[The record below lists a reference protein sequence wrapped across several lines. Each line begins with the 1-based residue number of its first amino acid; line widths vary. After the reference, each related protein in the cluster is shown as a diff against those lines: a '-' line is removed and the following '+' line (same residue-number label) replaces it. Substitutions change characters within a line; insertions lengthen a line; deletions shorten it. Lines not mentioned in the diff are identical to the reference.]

1 MVAAGRHST
10 DTQSRGVVVTAPLH
24 PALARTGKGICAS
37 STFWMPTR
45 VEFARGVA
53 PERLGPEARGL
64 GVGGMGG
71 HAAIGRALLV
81 TDPGLRAAGVCDPL
95 LDSLAGAGLSTD
107 VFDHVQGNPRDVHC
121 LEGAERGR
129 SIGADVLIGV
139 GGGSA
144 IDTAKCIALLMTNG
158 GHPRDWEDFGTLRS
172 TPVPVIAVPTTAGTG
187 SEVSP
192 SAIITDTE
200 RHKKMNLFDPRIC
213 PRVALVDPDLTLSM
227 PPALTAATGMDALSH
242 AVDSL
247 HCALANPA
255 SDAMALEGARLVA
268 LYLRRAFADGS
279 DVEARCG
286 MMQASLTAGLAVG
299 ITDVSGCHCLAESI
313 GAVYD
318 HPHGV
323 CCAATMP
330 AIMEFNLPDPA
341 TAARYVRLASAFGIA
356 TDDLPL
362 QTAARLAIDS
372 VAALNADLGIPPL
385 GELIRAKDLDLLAE
399 KAAANTSAPSNP
411 RPASVADF
419 REMFARGLAVVR

>member
-1 MVAAGRHST
+1 MS
-10 DTQSRGVVVTAPLH
+10 APVH
-24 PALARTGKGICAS
+24 PALARTGSGICAS

-45 VEFARGVA
+45 VEFARGIA
-53 PERLGPEARGL
+53 SERLGPEARGL
-64 GVGGMGG
+64 GLDLAGASRG
-71 HAAIGRALLV
+71 GRALLV
-81 TDPGLRAAGVCDPL
+81 TDPGLRSAGVCDPL
-95 LDSLAGAGLSTD
+95 LESLDTAGLATEI
-107 VFDHVQGNPRDVHC
+107 FDHVQGNPRDVHC
-121 LEGAERGR
+121 LEGAELGR
-129 SIGADVLIGV
+129 STGAEILIGV

-144 IDTAKCIALLMTNG
+144 IDTAKCIALLITNG
-158 GHPRDWEDFGTLRS
+158 GHPRDWEDFGTLQAS
-172 TPVPVIAVPTTAGTG
+172 PLPVLAVPTTAGTG

-227 PPALTAATGMDALSH
+227 PPGLTAATGMDALSH

-268 LYLRRAFADGS
+268 LYLRRAVADGA
-279 DVEARCG
+279 DIDARCG
-286 MMQASLTAGLAVG
+286 MAQASLTAGLAVG

-318 HPHGV
+318 HPHGI

-330 AIMEFNLPDPA
+330 AIMEFNLPEPA
-341 TAARYVRLASAFGIA
+341 TAQRYARLASAFGIA
-356 TDDLPL
+356 TDGLL
-362 QTAARLAIDS
+362 TETAARLAIDY
-372 VAALNADLGIPPL
+372 VARLNADLAIPSL
-385 GELIRAKDLDLLAE
+385 AELIRAEDLDLLAE

-411 RPASVADF
+411 RPAGVADF
-419 REMFARGLAVVR
+419 RQMFARGLAAAT

>member
-1 MVAAGRHST
+1 M
-10 DTQSRGVVVTAPLH
+10 TAPLH
-24 PALARTGKGICAS
+24 PALARTGTGICAS

-45 VEFARGVA
+45 VEFARGIA
-53 PERLGPEARGL
+53 RERLGAEARALAPG
-64 GVGGMGG
+64 
-71 HAAIGRALLV
+71 AERALLV
-81 TDPGLRAAGVCDPL
+81 TDPGLRAAGVCEPL
-95 LDSLAGAGLSTD
+95 MASLAAVCLSTE

-121 LEGAERGR
+121 VEGAELGR
-129 SIGADVLIGV
+129 SIGADMLIGV

-144 IDTAKCIALLMTNG
+144 IDTAKCIALLIANG
-158 GHPRDWEDFGTLRS
+158 GHPRDWEDFGTLKS
-172 TPVPVIAVPTTAGTG
+172 SPLPVLAVPTTAGTG

-200 RHKKMNLFDPRIC
+200 RRKKMNLFDPRIC

-268 LYLRRAFADGS
+268 LYLRRAVADGA

-330 AIMEFNLPDPA
+330 PIMEFNLPDPP
-341 TAARYVRLASAFGIA
+341 TAGRYARLAAEFGIA
-356 TDDLPL
+356 TDDLSVE
-362 QTAARLAIDS
+362 TAGRLAIDY
-372 VAALNADLGIPPL
+372 VAALNTDLGIPPMAQ
-385 GELIRAKDLDLLAE
+385 LIRAEDLDLLAE

-411 RPASVADF
+411 RRAGVAEF
-419 REMFARGLAVVR
+419 REMFARGLASAR

>member
-1 MVAAGRHST
+1 MS
-10 DTQSRGVVVTAPLH
+10 APLH
-24 PALARTGKGICAS
+24 PALARTGSGICAS
-37 STFWMPTR
+37 STFSMPTR
-45 VEFARGVA
+45 VEFARGVGR
-53 PERLGPEARGL
+53 ERIGAEARGL
-64 GVGGMGG
+64 GGSGSGSG
-71 HAAIGRALLV
+71 SGDSTIARALLV
-81 TDPGLRAAGVCDPL
+81 TDPGLRSAGVCDPL
-95 LDSLAGAGLSTD
+95 LSSLAAAGLVTD

-121 LEGAERGR
+121 LEGAELGR
-129 SIGADVLIGV
+129 STGANVLIGV

-144 IDTAKCIALLMTNG
+144 IDTAKCIALLITNG
-158 GHPRDWEDFGTLRS
+158 GHPRDWEDFGTLRAD
-172 TPVPVIAVPTTAGTG
+172 PLPVIAVPTTAGTG

-192 SAIITDTE
+192 SAIVTDTE

-227 PPALTAATGMDALSH
+227 SAGLTAATGMDALSH

-255 SDAMALEGARLVA
+255 SDALALEGARLVA
-268 LYLRRAFADGS
+268 QYLRRAFSEGA

-341 TAARYVRLASAFGIA
+341 TAERYARLAAAFGIPTEGLA
-356 TDDLPL
+356 TG
-362 QTAARLAIDS
+362 TAARLAIDY
-372 VAALNADLGIPPL
+372 VAALNADLGIPAL
-385 GELIRAKDLDLLAE
+385 ADLIRAEDLDLLAE

-419 REMFARGLAVVR
+419 REMFARGLAAAR

>member
-1 MVAAGRHST
+1 
-10 DTQSRGVVVTAPLH
+10 
-24 PALARTGKGICAS
+24 
-37 STFWMPTR
+37 
-45 VEFARGVA
+45 
-53 PERLGPEARGL
+53 
-64 GVGGMGG
+64 
-71 HAAIGRALLV
+71 LLV
-81 TDPGLRAAGVCDPL
+81 TDPGLRAAGVCAPL
-95 LDSLAGAGLSTD
+95 MDSLAGAGLRTE

-121 LEGAERGR
+121 LEGAELGR
-129 SIGADVLIGV
+129 SLGADVVIGV

-144 IDTAKCIALLMTNG
+144 IDTAKCVALLITNG
-158 GHPRDWEDFGTLRS
+158 GHPRDWEDFGTLQA
-172 TPVPVIAVPTTAGTG
+172 TPLRVIAVPTTAGTG

-200 RHKKMNLFDPRIC
+200 RRKKMNLFDPRIC
-213 PRVALVDPDLTLSM
+213 PQVALVDPELTLSM

-268 LYLRRAFADGS
+268 LYLRRAVADGD

-330 AIMEFNLPDPA
+330 IIMEFNLPDTA
-341 TAARYVRLASAFGIA
+341 TADRYARLAAAFGIPTGGRA
-356 TDDLPL
+356 VPVL
-362 QTAARLAIDS
+362 ARHAIDY

-385 GELIRAKDLDLLAE
+385 CRLIRSEDLDLLAE

-411 RPASVADF
+411 RPASVDDF
-419 REMFARGLAVVR
+419 RAMLAGALDGSR

>member
-1 MVAAGRHST
+1 M
-10 DTQSRGVVVTAPLH
+10 TAPLH
-24 PALARTGKGICAS
+24 PALARTGAGICAS

-53 PERLGPEARGL
+53 GARLGAEASGL
-64 GVGGMGG
+64 ADG
-71 HAAIGRALLV
+71 APRALLV
-81 TDPGLRAAGVCDPL
+81 TDPGLRAGGMCERLLESLAAAGV
-95 LDSLAGAGLSTD
+95 TTE

-129 SIGADVLIGV
+129 SMDAAMLIGV

-144 IDTAKCIALLMTNG
+144 IDTAKCIALLLTNG
-158 GHPRDWEDFGTLRS
+158 GHPRDWEDFGTLQAAPL
-172 TPVPVIAVPTTAGTG
+172 PVLAVPTTAGTG

-192 SAIITDTE
+192 SAIITDTD

-255 SDAMALEGARLVA
+255 SDALALEGARLVA
-268 LYLRRAFADGS
+268 LYLRRAVADGG

-299 ITDVSGCHCLAESI
+299 VTDVSGCHCLAESI

-330 AIMEFNLPDPA
+330 AIMEFNLLDPA
-341 TAARYVRLASAFGIA
+341 TATRYARLAATFGIA
-356 TDDLPL
+356 TDGVSLE
-362 QTAARLAIDS
+362 TEARLAIDY
-372 VAALNADLGIPPL
+372 VAGLNADLGIPPL
-385 GELIRAKDLDLLAE
+385 SELIRAEDLDLLAA

-411 RPASVADF
+411 RPVSVSAF
-419 REMFARGLAVVR
+419 REMFAGALAGRA

>member
-1 MVAAGRHST
+1 MA
-10 DTQSRGVVVTAPLH
+10 APLH
-24 PALARTGKGICAS
+24 PALARTGTGICAS

-45 VEFARGVA
+45 VQFARGVA
-53 PERLGPEARGL
+53 GERLGAQARAL
-64 GVGGMGG
+64 GVGG
-71 HAAIGRALLV
+71 ASVDRALLV
-81 TDPGLRAAGVCDPL
+81 TDPGLQAAGVCEAL
-95 LDSLAGAGLSTD
+95 LDGLADAGLSTD

-121 LEGAERGR
+121 LEGAELGR
-129 SIGADVLIGV
+129 SVGAELVIGV

-144 IDTAKCIALLMTNG
+144 IDTAKCIALLITNG
-158 GHPRDWEDFGTLRS
+158 GHPRDWEDFGTLQAAPL
-172 TPVPVIAVPTTAGTG
+172 PVLAVPTTAGTG

-213 PRVALVDPDLTLSM
+213 PQVALVDPDLTLSM

-255 SDAMALEGARLVA
+255 SDALALEGARLVA
-268 LYLRRAFADGS
+268 LYLRRAVADGANL
-279 DVEARCG
+279 EARCG

-299 ITDVSGCHCLAESI
+299 ITDVAGCHCLAESI

-323 CCAATMP
+323 CCAATMS

-341 TAARYVRLASAFGIA
+341 TAARYARLAGAFGLA
-356 TDDLPL
+356 TEGLL
-362 QTAARLAIDS
+362 TETAARLAIDY
-372 VAALNADLGIPPL
+372 VAALNTDLGIPPL
-385 GELIRAKDLDLLAE
+385 AELIRAEDLDVLAQ

-411 RPASVADF
+411 RPASVRDF
-419 REMFARGLAVVR
+419 RAMFAGALAHAR